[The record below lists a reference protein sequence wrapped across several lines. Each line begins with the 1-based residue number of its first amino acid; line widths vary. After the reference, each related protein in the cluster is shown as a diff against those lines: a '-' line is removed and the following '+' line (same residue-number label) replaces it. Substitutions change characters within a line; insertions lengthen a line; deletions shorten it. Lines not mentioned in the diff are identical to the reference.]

1 MAALCSD
8 YQDDPRLREGFARL
22 REGIDAK
29 RAKRKPP
36 TAERP
41 AQPKNDKKQ
50 A

>member
-1 MAALCSD
+1 MAGHCGD
-8 YQDDPRLREGFARL
+8 YQDDPRLREDFARL
-22 REGIDAK
+22 LEAIDAK

-36 TAERP
+36 AAERP